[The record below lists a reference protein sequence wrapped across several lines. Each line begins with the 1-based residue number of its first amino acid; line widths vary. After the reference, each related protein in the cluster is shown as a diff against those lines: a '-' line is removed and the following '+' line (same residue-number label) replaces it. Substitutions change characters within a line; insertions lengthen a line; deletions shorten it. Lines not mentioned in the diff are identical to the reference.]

1 MLYLPPILSS
11 RAPATIPWQFSVTII
26 RQCALTFDSVRIWD
40 SESSLRSLEE
50 TLNISLMNTKL
61 NKWHRTLNISMTVYR
76 LIPIHFMFIIDESPG
91 LHVIWL
97 AFGSYTLS
105 QGMQP
110 TYSRSYF
117 WLSCKK
123 NTIIQQTFIHIFRH
137 SWTCFN
143 FPLVSY
149 KFIEK
154 RIFTKIYNFT
164 LKNFFLIRGTS

>member
-11 RAPATIPWQFSVTII
+11 RAPATIPWQLSVTII

-50 TLNISLMNTKL
+50 TLNISLMNANL
-61 NKWHRTLNISMTVYR
+61 NKWHRTLNISMTVYG
-76 LIPIHFMFIIDESPG
+76 LIPIHLMFIVDESPG

-123 NTIIQQTFIHIFRH
+123 IPLFNKHSFVYSDTVEPALIFL
-137 SWTCFN
+137 WCPTN
-143 FPLVSY
+143 L
-149 KFIEK
+149 
-154 RIFTKIYNFT
+154 
-164 LKNFFLIRGTS
+164 

>member
-11 RAPATIPWQFSVTII
+11 RAPAIIPWQLSATII

-50 TLNISLMNTKL
+50 TLNISLMNANL
-61 NKWHRTLNISMTVYR
+61 NKWHRTLNISMTVYG
-76 LIPIHFMFIIDESPG
+76 LIPIHLMFIVDKSPG

-123 NTIIQQTFIHIFRH
+123 IPLFNKHSFIYSDTVEPALIFL
-137 SWTCFN
+137 WCPTN
-143 FPLVSY
+143 L
-149 KFIEK
+149 
-154 RIFTKIYNFT
+154 
-164 LKNFFLIRGTS
+164 